1 MDQTVSPTGGGGNLL
16 EIRDLVV
23 QFPSPNGMLTVVDH
37 VSLSVGRN
45 DIVCIVGESGSG
57 KSVTVQAAVGLV
69 QPKGGRVTGGSVKL
83 DGQELVGMP
92 NRQLN
97 RIRGDSIGFIFQEP
111 MTSLNPAYTVGDQIA
126 EVVRRHR
133 NVSRGEAWKRAV
145 EVMDRVHIASAASRA
160 HDYPHQFSGGM
171 RQRVMIAM
179 AIACD
184 PRLLIAD
191 EPTTALDVTIQARI
205 LEVLEELQQESGM
218 SVLFITHDLGVV
230 AEIARSVVVM
240 YGAQVVEAAPVDEM
254 FRSPRHP
261 YTAGLLE
268 AMPQVALERGHPPV
282 AIPGVVAQA
291 HAWPPGCRFHPRCS
305 HCVPTVCAGPP
316 VPLAPDDHGL
326 VRCARAAELRATLRN
341 AATERSEPVMS

>member
-1 MDQTVSPTGGGGNLL
+1 MDHAKEPLL

-23 QFPSPNGMLTVVDH
+23 QFPSQSGWLTVVDH
-37 VSLSVGRN
+37 VSFSVGRN
-45 DIVCIVGESGSG
+45 DIVCVVGESGSG
-57 KSVTVQAAVGLV
+57 KSVTMQAALGLV
-69 QPKGGRVTGGSVKL
+69 QPKGGRVTSGSVKFA
-83 DGQELVGMP
+83 GQELVGMP

-97 RIRGDSIGFIFQEP
+97 RIRGNDVGFIFQEP

-133 NVSRGEAWKRAV
+133 GLSRRDAWKRAI
-145 EVMDRVHIASAASRA
+145 EVLDRVHIASAASRA
-160 HDYPHQFSGGM
+160 GDYPHQFSGGM

-205 LEVLEELQQESGM
+205 LQVLEELQRESGM

-240 YGAQVVEAAPVDEM
+240 YGAQVVENAPVDEL

-261 YTAGLLE
+261 YTNGLLE
-268 AMPQVALERGHPPV
+268 AMPQVALDRGQAPV
-282 AIPGVVAQA
+282 PIPGVVAQA
-291 HAWPPGCRFHPRCS
+291 HAWPQGCRFHPRCGFCEPS
-305 HCVPTVCAGPP
+305 VCASAP
-316 VPLAPDDHGL
+316 VALIADDHGL
-326 VRCARAAELRATLRN
+326 VRCARSSDLRLALGQ
-341 AATERSEPVMS
+341 AATERSVSAA